1 MKNFVK
7 MKNSAKAAI
16 TLVLLIFLEKI
27 HALRWLD
34 FFIRVILAEVN
45 RRRSFAS
52 QPQKSGHRLHSEIM
66 YSRAVACVV
75 GYQENP
81 CVFRSCLR
89 SYLKSRVDVIVIGID
104 GDEAD
109 DQKMAHIFREV
120 KYSARISKA
129 SVSKRY

>member
-1 MKNFVK
+1 MN
-7 MKNSAKAAI
+7 NSAKAAI
-16 TLVLLIFLEKI
+16 TLVLLIYLEKI

-45 RRRSFAS
+45 RRRYFAW
-52 QPQKSGHRLHSEIM
+52 QPQKSSHRLHSEIT
-66 YSRAVACVV
+66 YPRAVACVV
-75 GYQENP
+75 GYRENP

-89 SYLKSRVDVIVIGID
+89 SYLKSRVDVIVVGID

-109 DQKMAHIFREV
+109 DQKMAHIFKEV
-120 KYSARISKA
+120 NLSTRISKV

>member
-1 MKNFVK
+1 MN
-7 MKNSAKAAI
+7 NSAKVTI

-45 RRRSFAS
+45 RKRSFAW
-52 QPQKSGHRLHSEIM
+52 QPQISGQRLHSEGT

-75 GYQENP
+75 GYQEIP

-89 SYLKSRVDVIVIGID
+89 SYIKSSVDIIVVGID
-104 GDEAD
+104 GNEAD
-109 DQKMAHIFREV
+109 DQKMAHIFKEV
-120 KYSARISKA
+120 NISARISKS